1 MRKFL
6 APVLTDHTAIG
17 VIAIETVVLIIRA
30 TGTTPGSRSV
40 LSERLPDEWAANN
53 SPSVTE

>member
-6 APVLTDHTAIG
+6 VPVLTDHTAIG
-17 VIAIETVVLIIRA
+17 VIAIETIVLIIRA
-30 TGTTPGSRSV
+30 TGKTPGSRSV
-40 LSERLPDEWAANN
+40 LRERFPDERAASN